1 MKKIKVYKGPDGLKK
16 GDALVTYHR
25 ADAAAAACIQVL
37 VAVASLA
44 LALALAL
51 CLPTCVWV
59 PSFVSTSRRLLR
71 PLDGN
76 APRPVPLDA
85 CGQYHHL
92 NIGDGYV
99 ISVTRAAFSH
109 PKDTDTAPT
118 DVAVAAGIDPRL
130 SGTASIRSSSNSSNS
145 SNSSSSSTSTS
156 GGGGGGWASLEAL
169 QQALPPECLAHSH
182 PVVVLSNVYD
192 PALAA
197 GDGAGAAAPGA
208 AFFADLEADLLIACV
223 RHGKVVRLVTLD
235 GPGFAARGSVAV
247 TFAAA
252 DGAVAC
258 AAALHGRR
266 FDGRVVDALVV
277 GATAT
282 ATAIGAGAG
291 AGGVDSGN
299 RPPPAAGEADAPL
312 AAPAAADDDGL
323 DVDEFLTSLL

>member
-1 MKKIKVYKGPDGLKK
+1 
-16 GDALVTYHR
+16 
-25 ADAAAAACIQVL
+25 
-37 VAVASLA
+37 
-44 LALALAL
+44 
-51 CLPTCVWV
+51 
-59 PSFVSTSRRLLR
+59 
-71 PLDGN
+71 LDGN

-99 ISVTRAAFSH
+99 ISVTRAEFSH

-118 DVAVAAGIDPRL
+118 DVAVAVGIDPRL
-130 SGTASIRSSSNSSNS
+130 SSTASIRSSSNSSNS
-145 SNSSSSSTSTS
+145 SNSSSSSTSG

-169 QQALPPECLAHSH
+169 QQALPPECLAHAH

-192 PALAA
+192 PFLALTA
-197 GDGAGAAAPGA
+197 GDDTGNVAAAPGPA

-277 GATAT
+277 GATAAAT
-282 ATAIGAGAG
+282 ATATGAGAG

-299 RPPPAAGEADAPL
+299 RPPAAAGEADAPL